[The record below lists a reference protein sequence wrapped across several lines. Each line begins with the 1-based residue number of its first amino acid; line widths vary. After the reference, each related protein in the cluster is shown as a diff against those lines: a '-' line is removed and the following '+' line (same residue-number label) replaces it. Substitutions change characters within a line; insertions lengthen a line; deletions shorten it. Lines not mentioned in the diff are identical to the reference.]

1 MLIQLYYSVYN
12 NNIIIVFIHF
22 YLIFLC
28 YIILFTILCCYSV
41 LHIFSYRLQKAIMNQ
56 CKKKSFFGQHKPNLT
71 DFYRAVDIHN
81 RVLMLVI

>member
-12 NNIIIVFIHF
+12 NDIIIVFIHF

-56 CKKKSFFGQHKPNLT
+56 YKTTSLSQQVKLNLM
-71 DFYRAVDIHN
+71 DFRRAVDIHN